1 MKKIN
6 AISMCMFVACS
17 FMFLYYSFMNRSYE
31 KNVLIVGTSADYP
44 PYATINL
51 QTNEI
56 VGFDIDI
63 VRQVACRLGKKI
75 ELRDMP
81 FNYLM
86 FDLYLGQIDVIAAGL
101 TPDEDRKKAV
111 LFSKPYLTSDPLIIV
126 TKKDQK
132 PLSDI
137 TDLYGKS
144 VAVNTGYTSDMFLSK
159 YLEISLVRLKAT
171 ADAIMALQANS
182 IYAFATSQSSL
193 NLFLSTQKEEHD
205 FQFFTIPTTED
216 SYALAYQKNNEK
228 LQSQIDNVID
238 EMEHDGTLQKI
249 KQKWGFA

>member
-6 AISMCMFVACS
+6 AMSLCMLIACS
-17 FMFLYYSFMNRSYE
+17 SMFLYYFSMYKSSD
-31 KNVLIVGTSADYP
+31 KNLLIVGTSADYP

-51 QTNEI
+51 ETNEI

-63 VRQVACRLGKKI
+63 VREVACRLGKKI

-126 TKKDQK
+126 TKREQ
-132 PLSDI
+132 PALTDI
-137 TDLYGKS
+137 TELYGKS

-159 YLEISLVRLKAT
+159 YSEISLVRLKAT

-193 NLFLSTQKEEHD
+193 SLFLSTQKTEHD

-228 LQSQIDNVID
+228 LQQKIDDIID
-238 EMEHDGTLQKI
+238 QMEHDGTLQKI

>member
-6 AISMCMFVACS
+6 AILACMFAIS
-17 FMFLYYSFMNRSYE
+17 GLMFVRYMHTLKSCK
-31 KNVLIVGTSADYP
+31 KNTLIVGTSADYP
-44 PYATINL
+44 PYASINL
-51 QTNEI
+51 ETNEI

-63 VRQVACRLGKKI
+63 VQQVACRLGKKI

-126 TKKDQK
+126 TKKDQP
-132 PLSDI
+132 PLSNI
-137 TDLYGKS
+137 TQLYGKS

-159 YLEISLVRLKAT
+159 YSEISLVRLKAT

-193 NLFLSTQKEEHD
+193 SLFLSTQKTEHD

-228 LQSQIDNVID
+228 LQQQIDNVLD
-238 EMEHDGTLQKI
+238 QMEHDGTLQKI